1 MFGGNA
7 NCGINN
13 LFYSYGLWVA
23 GGFAVRPVV
32 CLNPKVTVDDL
43 KVQKGI
49 GEEPWTESAGGVRTP
64 TGDFDTTKTI
74 GNTQP

>member
-1 MFGGNA
+1 MYYGYARCGGYNFFDSHGGWFA
-7 NCGINN
+7 R
-13 LFYSYGLWVA
+13 
-23 GGFAVRPVV
+23 GFAVRPVV

-74 GNTQP
+74 GNTQQ